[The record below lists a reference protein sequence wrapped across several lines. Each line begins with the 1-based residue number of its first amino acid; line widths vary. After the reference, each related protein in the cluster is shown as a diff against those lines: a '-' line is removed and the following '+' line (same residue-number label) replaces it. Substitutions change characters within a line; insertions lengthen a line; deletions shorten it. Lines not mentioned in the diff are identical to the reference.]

1 MPLLVH
7 LLSSLSF
14 VLLAALTLT
23 AMLHRLESSRF
34 LRAATIGLVF
44 LAAGLCGMA
53 NPWVLDSGLIVDSR
67 TTTAILSAALGGP
80 LSMALTAVPLAIYRY
95 QLGGSSQWLGIAG
108 IAGSGLAG
116 CLVYLRAR
124 RQGRHVSSQ
133 DTVWLAL
140 ASAGMLLLPLLVMA
154 DHAPPWQNLTRAL
167 PIALGINV
175 LGTVLGGLIVFH
187 DMERRENAYRLDA
200 LIARAP
206 GMLYQRTKA
215 PDGTIRYKFASYCL
229 DALLGLSRAD
239 VERDP
244 EVWRS
249 RMLPED
255 RRRVEEEYLE
265 HGATKGQWRYEARF
279 VAMDE
284 SIVWLRMDIAIRRL
298 ADGTELWDAV
308 LLDVTDER
316 TLADR
321 KQELEGERRSALSEL
336 ASDLERSVGAALG
349 EVAGSVRSMR
359 SAATEMTGSADN
371 TIGRADA
378 VTSQAKAVSDRVG
391 SVAHAAEE
399 IEISIRELT
408 RQITH
413 ADQTARDAARYV
425 RGTRR
430 DIAALGEAA
439 DKVSA
444 VLGFIEDI
452 ATRTNLLALNA
463 TIEAARA
470 GAAGRGFAVVA
481 AEVKS
486 LAEQTQQA
494 TRDIAETLEGIH
506 SAAGKTAEAIARIE
520 ETMTT
525 IEGTSGAIAGLAD
538 HQAGIV
544 SGIASDAQLVAGGTS
559 AVSASIATVGKEAR
573 VTGAAAARVATAAAK
588 VDEQT
593 AALDRYVAEFV
604 QGVRRRL

>member
-1 MPLLVH
+1 MTMGH
-7 LLSSLSF
+7 N
-14 VLLAALTLT
+14 ALWQ
-23 AMLHRLESSRF
+23 
-34 LRAATIGLVF
+34 
-44 LAAGLCGMA
+44 GMT
-53 NPWVLDSGLIVDSR
+53 S
-67 TTTAILSAALGGP
+67 
-80 LSMALTAVPLAIYRY
+80 
-95 QLGGSSQWLGIAG
+95 
-108 IAGSGLAG
+108 
-116 CLVYLRAR
+116 
-124 RQGRHVSSQ
+124 
-133 DTVWLAL
+133 
-140 ASAGMLLLPLLVMA
+140 
-154 DHAPPWQNLTRAL
+154 AL

-175 LGTVLGGLIVFH
+175 LGTILGGLIIFH
-187 DMERRENAYRLDA
+187 DIERRENAYRLDA

-206 GMLYQRTKA
+206 GMLYQRIKA
-215 PDGTIRYKFASYCL
+215 PNGTIRYKFASYCL
-229 DALLGLSRAD
+229 DSLLGLSRAD

-244 EVWRS
+244 QVWRS

-255 RRRVEEEYLE
+255 RRRVEAEYAEL
-265 HGATKGQWRYEARF
+265 GLKKSQWRYEARF
-279 VAMDE
+279 LATDG
-284 SIVWLRMDIAIRRL
+284 SIVWLRTDVAIRHL
-298 ADGTELWDAV
+298 ADGTEVWDAV

-321 KQELEGERRSALSEL
+321 EQQIEDERRSALSEL
-336 ASDLERSVGAALG
+336 ATELERSVGAALG
-349 EVAGSVRSMR
+349 EVAGSVRAMR
-359 SAATEMTGSADN
+359 AAATEMTGNAEN
-371 TIGRADA
+371 TIGRADE
-378 VTSQAKAVSDRVG
+378 VTSQAKTVSDRVG
-391 SVAHAAEE
+391 SVALAAEQ
-399 IEISIRELT
+399 IETSIRELT
-408 RQITH
+408 RQISH
-413 ADQTARDAARYV
+413 ADRTARDAARYV

-439 DKVSA
+439 DKVST

-481 AEVKS
+481 GEVKS

-506 SAAGKTAEAIARIE
+506 CAAGKTAEAILRIE

-525 IEGTSGAIAGLAD
+525 IEDTSGAIADLAD

-544 SGIASDAQLVAGGTS
+544 SGIASDAHLVAGGTS

-573 VTGAAAARVATAAAK
+573 VTGVAAARVATAAAT

-593 AALDRYVAEFV
+593 AALDRYVADFV